1 MASIDCNGLS
11 IKEINQAI
19 KEGLHKDGEVN
30 VANPN
35 SRHNLGVGLDQPGK
49 VVFQGSVGYYCGGM
63 LKQCTIEING
73 NAGWSVASDMQS
85 GTVVVHGNSSAAAGA
100 AMRGGTLIVHGS
112 SGPRT
117 GISQKAGTIVIGKN
131 VDYMSGFV
139 MQRGLMVVCGDTGDA
154 FADSI
159 YEGTLFVL
167 GSADDLG
174 NDAVITDSSDD
185 DKLKVSDL
193 LSKYTIAGIP
203 ENPEF
208 KKIVSGKKLYNFDK
222 SDFKL
227 WRVAL

>member
-1 MASIDCNGLS
+1 LASIDCNGLT
-11 IKEINQAI
+11 IKEINRAI
-19 KEGLHKDGEVN
+19 KQGLSKDGEVTLT
-30 VANPN
+30 NPN
-35 SRHNLGVGLDQPGK
+35 SRHNLGVGLDQPGR
-49 VVFQGSVGYYCGGM
+49 VVFEGSVGYYCGGM

-85 GTVVVHGNSSAAAGA
+85 GTVVVRGNSSACAGA
-100 AMRGGTLIVHGS
+100 AMRGGTLIVHGN

-117 GISQKAGTIVIGKN
+117 GISQKAGTIVIGKD

-139 MQRGLMVVCGDTGDA
+139 MQRGLMVVCGDTGGA

-159 YEGTLFVL
+159 YEGKLFVL
-167 GSADDLG
+167 GATDDLG
-174 NDAVITDSSDD
+174 NDAIVTEILDD
-185 DKLKVSDL
+185 DKLKISGL
-193 LSKYTIAGIP
+193 LSKYNIDGIP
-203 ENPEF
+203 ENPRF

>member
-1 MASIDCNGLS
+1 MASIDCNGLTL
-11 IKEINQAI
+11 KEINRAI
-19 KEGLHKDGEVN
+19 KEGLNKDGESIVE
-30 VANPN
+30 NPN
-35 SRHNLGVGLDQPGK
+35 SRHNLGVGLDQPGR
-49 VVFQGSVGYYCGGM
+49 VVFEGSVGYYCGGM

-85 GTVVVHGNSSAAAGA
+85 GTVIVRGNSSACAGA
-100 AMRGGTLIVHGS
+100 AMRGGTLIVHGN

-117 GISQKAGTIVIGKN
+117 GISQKAGTILIGKN

-159 YEGTLFVL
+159 YEGKLFVL
-167 GSADDLG
+167 GAVEDLG
-174 NDAVITDSSDD
+174 NDAIITESSDN
-185 DKLKVSDL
+185 DKLKISDL
-193 LSKYTIAGIP
+193 LSKYKIDQIP
-203 ENPEF
+203 KNPEF
-208 KKIVSGKKLYNFDK
+208 KKIVSEKKLYNFDK

>member
-1 MASIDCNGLS
+1 M
-11 IKEINQAI
+11 
-19 KEGLHKDGEVN
+19 
-30 VANPN
+30 
-35 SRHNLGVGLDQPGK
+35 
-49 VVFQGSVGYYCGGM
+49 
-63 LKQCTIEING
+63 
-73 NAGWSVASDMQS
+73 
-85 GTVVVHGNSSAAAGA
+85 
-100 AMRGGTLIVHGS
+100 
-112 SGPRT
+112 
-117 GISQKAGTIVIGKN
+117 IGKN

-193 LSKYTIAGIP
+193 LSKYKIAGIP

>member
-1 MASIDCNGLS
+1 LASIDCNGLS

-19 KEGLHKDGEVN
+19 RQGLDKDGESIVE
-30 VANPN
+30 NPN
-35 SRHNLGVGLDQPGK
+35 SRHNLGVGLDQPGR

-63 LKQCTIEING
+63 LKQCNIEING

-85 GTVVVHGNSSAAAGA
+85 GTVIVHGNSSAAAGA
-100 AMRGGTLIVHGS
+100 AMRGGTLIVHGN

-139 MQRGLMVVCGDTGDA
+139 MQRGLMVVCGDTGAA

-159 YEGTLFVL
+159 YEGKLFVL
-167 GSADDLG
+167 GSTDDLG
-174 NDAVITDSSDD
+174 NDAVITDSTED
-185 DKLKVSDL
+185 DKLTIDDL
-193 LSKYTIAGIP
+193 LSKYKIKGIP
-203 ENPEF
+203 QTPNF

>member
-1 MASIDCNGLS
+1 
-11 IKEINQAI
+11 
-19 KEGLHKDGEVN
+19 
-30 VANPN
+30 
-35 SRHNLGVGLDQPGK
+35 
-49 VVFQGSVGYYCGGM
+49 
-63 LKQCTIEING
+63 
-73 NAGWSVASDMQS
+73 MQS

-100 AMRGGTLIVHGS
+100 AIRGGTLIVHGN

-139 MQRGLMVVCGDTGDA
+139 MQRGLMVICGDTGDA

-159 YEGTLFVL
+159 YEGKLFVL
-167 GSADDLG
+167 GAVDDLG
-174 NDAVITDSSDD
+174 NDAIITDTTDD
-185 DKLKVSDL
+185 DKLAISDL
-193 LSKYTIAGIP
+193 LLKYKIEGIP